1 MSSPRALALIMR
13 LYPASFRQAFGDE
26 MLEVFALRCQEV
38 RQQQGRGGM
47 LVLWAR
53 TLPGV
58 MRAAFLERLES
69 RRSAA
74 TGAAAGEQ
82 LIRPGSDGSTPGN
95 SSSRLPRRDRNPMG
109 PMLQDFRY
117 GLRSLARSPG
127 FTAIAVIT
135 LGIGIGIN
143 TSVFS
148 LVNALLFRPLP
159 QVQEPST
166 LAVLFSADGG
176 RMGVT
181 SYMDYLDF
189 RERTRTLDGFA
200 AYKALSMDLSTEE
213 RTERIE
219 GMIVTAE
226 YFSVLGV
233 RPVLGRFFTPEDD
246 DEVDAETV
254 AVLGHDFWQT
264 AFAGDR
270 GVVGRTVRLNGRSF
284 NVIGVAPEG
293 FRGTILESRPAVF
306 APMMMQPHFMPSSGN
321 LLGRRGWGG
330 ILTVGRLAEGVT
342 LEQARTDFAGIADWL
357 RAEYPD
363 FAADR
368 EYLLMPLDQATI
380 MPSNRVTV
388 VQLGRLLLGVVGVV
402 LLVACVNIANLSL
415 ARSLRRRR
423 EMAVRRALGAGS
435 GRLARQLLIES
446 ITLASFGGVV
456 GVALAFLSGGVLRS
470 LPLPFD
476 LDVGVDIRI
485 LAFATGMSVLTG
497 VLFGIA
503 PALSASRFDL
513 AAHMQGSA
521 TNADRSGRQRLTSA
535 LVVAQVALSI
545 VLLVGAGLF
554 ARTLINLGSTELG
567 FDVDNIV
574 IAAVDPALQGY
585 QGAEVT
591 SFYGRLIER
600 VEASPGVTSVS
611 LVSALPGG
619 GSDVWGYQIEGFES
633 PERLSTAFLVAG
645 PRYFETVGTPILAG
659 RDFAV
664 ADNERAEPVLIVNES
679 AATELSTLT
688 GREVLGM
695 GLSFAGPDGPF
706 RRIVGVA
713 VDAKTSSVRAD
724 PIPMV
729 YTPQAQTPG
738 WSRMTLLVRASSTEL
753 ASTLGAVR
761 LAFRETDPNVPAI
774 GVMTLTSYL
783 DSTLGNERLSAA
795 LLGFS
800 AILAVVLAGVGL
812 YGVLS
817 YSVGQRRG
825 ELGIRMALGAQT
837 GDVRRMVVRHGMVLA
852 LLGAALGLAGAAA
865 AGSLL
870 SGLLFGV
877 SSFDVTTYVGVIAI
891 LAVVACTAS
900 YIPARRATRVDPL
913 TALRTD

>member
-1 MSSPRALALIMR
+1 M
-13 LYPASFRQAFGDE
+13 
-26 MLEVFALRCQEV
+26 
-38 RQQQGRGGM
+38 GRI
-47 LVLWAR
+47 W
-53 TLPGV
+53 
-58 MRAAFLERLES
+58 
-69 RRSAA
+69 
-74 TGAAAGEQ
+74 
-82 LIRPGSDGSTPGN
+82 
-95 SSSRLPRRDRNPMG
+95 
-109 PMLQDFRY
+109 QDFRY

-127 FTAIAVIT
+127 FTAVAVIT

-143 TSVFS
+143 TAVFS

-176 RMGVT
+176 RMGVA

-189 RERTRTLDGFA
+189 RQRTRTLDGFA
-200 AYKALSMDLSTEE
+200 AFKPLSMDLSTEE
-213 RTERIE
+213 STERIQ

-233 RPVLGRFFTPEDD
+233 SPVVGRFFTPEDN
-246 DEVDAETV
+246 DEVGAETV

-270 GVVGRTVRLNGRSF
+270 GVVGQTVRLNGRNF
-284 NVIGVAPEG
+284 DVIGVAPEG
-293 FRGTILESRPAVF
+293 FRGTVLESRPAVF

-321 LLGRRGWGG
+321 LLNRRGWGG
-330 ILTVGRLAEGVT
+330 ILAVGRLAQGAT
-342 LEQARTDFAGIADWL
+342 LEQARTDFAGVADWL
-357 RAEYPD
+357 RAEYPRQ
-363 FAADR
+363 AGER

-388 VQLGRLLLGVVGVV
+388 VQLGRLLLGVVGLV

-423 EMAVRRALGAGS
+423 EMAVRRALGASS

-446 ITLASFGGVV
+446 ITLASFGGML
-456 GVALAFLSGGVLRS
+456 GVALAFSSGGMLRS

-485 LAFATGMSVLTG
+485 LGFATVMSVLTG
-497 VLFGIA
+497 LLFGIA

-521 TNADRSGRQRLTSA
+521 TNAGRSGRQRLTSA
-535 LVVAQVALSI
+535 LVVAQVALSM

-574 IAAVDPALQGY
+574 IARVDPTLQGY
-585 QGAEVT
+585 QGAEVA
-591 SFYGRLIER
+591 SYYRRLIER
-600 VEASPGVTSVS
+600 VEASPGVASVS
-611 LVSALPGG
+611 LVSALPDG
-619 GSDVWGYQIEGFES
+619 GSDSMGFQIEGFES
-633 PERLSTAFLVAG
+633 PDRLSTPFLVAG
-645 PRYFETVGTPILAG
+645 ARYFETMGTPIVAG
-659 RDFAV
+659 RDFRA
-664 ADNERAEPVLIVNES
+664 ADDGRAEPVLIVNES
-679 AATELSTLT
+679 AAASLRTLT
-688 GREVLGM
+688 GRDALGM
-695 GLSFAGPDGPF
+695 GLSFQGSEGPF

-724 PIPMV
+724 PVPMV
-729 YTPQAQTPG
+729 YTPHAQTPG
-738 WSRMTLLVRASSTEL
+738 WSRMNLLVRSS
-753 ASTLGAVR
+753 AAQPDGVLGAVR

-774 GVMTLTSYL
+774 GVMTLAAYL

-800 AILAVVLAGVGL
+800 AILALVLAGIGL

-817 YSVGQRRG
+817 YSVGRRRG

-837 GDVRRMVVRHGMVLA
+837 GDLRRMVVRHGMVLV
-852 LLGAALGLAGAAA
+852 LLGAVLGLAGAAA
-865 AGSLL
+865 SGSLL
-870 SGLLFGV
+870 SGFLFGV
-877 SSFDVTTYVGVIAI
+877 SSLDATTYVGVIAI
-891 LAVVACTAS
+891 LVVVAGAAS